1 MTLAK
6 LVKTKANRVLG
17 IDASTNSIAFC
28 LMENDIPLKWGKVE
42 LSGSDIYDKIYDA
55 KIKMHSMLDQ
65 LKSDYIA
72 VDGAILVRS
81 PDAVI
86 KLSYVYGV
94 VIAELMSTGASVIT
108 ISPSSWQAY
117 IGNKNPTK
125 EEKAAIR
132 VKNPGYAES
141 WYKNQLRNM
150 RKQRTADYFNK
161 KYNISL
167 EDFDVA
173 DSFGIAHYANKV
185 LLNDEIISKPDL
197 AIQKVCSTKENGN

>member
-1 MTLAK
+1 MTLAR
-6 LVKTKANRVLG
+6 LVKTKASRVLG

-42 LSGSDIYDKIYDA
+42 LSGADIYDKIYDA
-55 KIKMHSMLDQ
+55 KVKMHSMLDQ

-72 VDGAILVRS
+72 VEGAILVRS

-125 EEKAAIR
+125 EEKAAVR
-132 VKNPGYAES
+132 LKSPGYADS
-141 WYKNQLRNM
+141 WYKTQLRNM

-185 LLNDEIISKPDL
+185 LTER
-197 AIQKVCSTKENGN
+197 

>member
-1 MTLAK
+1 MKLAE
-6 LVKTKANRVLG
+6 LIKTKANRVLG

-28 LMENDIPLKWGKVE
+28 LMENNVPIKWGKVE
-42 LSGSDIYDKIYDA
+42 LSGADIYEKIYDA
-55 KIKMHSMLDQ
+55 KVKMHAMLNE
-65 LKSDYIA
+65 LESDYIA
-72 VDGAILVRS
+72 VEGAILVRS

-94 VIAELMSTGASVIT
+94 VIAELMSTGAKVIT

-125 EEKAAIR
+125 DEKSAIR
-132 VKNPGYAES
+132 LANPGYADS

-161 KYNISL
+161 KYNL
-167 EDFDVA
+167 EIVDFDVA
-173 DSFGIAHYANKV
+173 DSFGIAHYSNQV
-185 LLNDEIISKPDL
+185 L
-197 AIQKVCSTKENGN
+197 TKR

>member
-1 MTLAK
+1 MKLAS
-6 LVKTKANRVLG
+6 LVKTKAHRVLG

-28 LMENDIPLKWGKVE
+28 LMENDIPLKWGKIN
-42 LSGSDIYDKIYDA
+42 LDGMDIYEKIYDA
-55 KIKMHSMLDQ
+55 KKKMSVMLDE
-65 LKSDYIA
+65 LKSDYI
-72 VDGAILVRS
+72 VVEGAILVRS

-94 VIAELMSTGASVIT
+94 VIAELMSTGAKVIT

-125 EEKAAIR
+125 DEKSAIR
-132 VKNPGYAES
+132 LANPGYADS

-150 RKQRTADYFNK
+150 RKQRTADYFND
-161 KYNISL
+161 KYGITV

-185 LLNDEIISKPDL
+185 LT
-197 AIQKVCSTKENGN
+197 QR